1 MSQVKAGAAYVEI
14 STRNAQLLKGL
25 QQAQKQLQ
33 SFGQST
39 QLLGTRLMSMGT
51 AAALPMAGSMA
62 VFASFDDAI
71 REVRA
76 VTQATEVDFE
86 RLRNKAKQ
94 LGATTS
100 YSASEV
106 AKLMAELGRAGF
118 NPDQLI
124 AMTGAVMDLARAT
137 GMDAT
142 RAAGIMAASIQQFGL
157 SGEDGTRVADA
168 LTVAAN
174 KTFNSVE
181 ALGEALKYAAPV
193 AADANMTLEETLA
206 ILGTLGNMG
215 IQGSDAGTSLRR
227 LLTLSAAEAQSFQ
240 EEFGV
245 ATMDAAGNSRR
256 LIDILGEV
264 SEATSKLPTGERAAK
279 FARVFGMLGITSAS
293 AIGKSAADTRVLL
306 EDLKNAGGTASR
318 TAKEMEAGIG
328 GAFRI
333 LKSSIEGVAIA
344 IGESLSSSLQYLS
357 NALSGTLTGVIA
369 WIEKNHQTI
378 KLVAKVTF
386 AILAMGTVVVGLGA
400 MFSFVGASISGFLT
414 TLGFVS
420 GILSAIGTLFA
431 ALISPIGLV
440 SMAVV
445 GLGTYLLYASG
456 LGGQAIQWLGTKF
469 DTLRSDIS
477 TALGAI
483 GKALT
488 AGDLSTA
495 AKILW
500 LTLKLEWMRGIR
512 ALTEYWVAFK
522 DSMLAVTDAMTYG
535 IAQGISD
542 GWAGIEVAWVE
553 TIGFL
558 ADAWSL
564 FTGTLTKTWYS
575 TVGFIKKAWTRLK
588 GMFDSDIDVNAEVQ
602 RIDQETT
609 SLNDNADQE
618 MLDAIGKRDQDRK
631 NQRAQIE
638 SERQGRADALEQAKQ
653 SDAATRQ
660 QQGQSAIDAAAQELE
675 LAKQEWRKSIEDLN
689 TEESK
694 DNAPSPLDPSMAALK
709 QALSASG
716 STVNMEKQTAEAKS
730 TFNAFA
736 IRGLGADRL
745 SDRQLQAAEQTAAN
759 TRKLIQVVADSRLSY
774 S

>member
-33 SFGQST
+33 IFGQAT
-39 QLLGTRLMSMGT
+39 QMLGMRLMSMGT
-51 AAALPMAGSMA
+51 AAGVPLAGSIA

-118 NPDQLI
+118 DPDQLI

-137 GMDAT
+137 SMDAT
-142 RAAGIMAASIQQFGL
+142 RAAGIMAASIRQFGL
-157 SGEDGTRVADA
+157 EGEDATRVADA

-174 KTFNSVE
+174 KTFNTVE
-181 ALGEALKYAAPV
+181 ALGEALKYAAPI
-193 AADANMTLEETLA
+193 AADANMSLEETLS

-240 EEFGV
+240 QEFGV

-256 LIDILGEV
+256 LIDIIGDV
-264 SEATSKLPTGERAAK
+264 AKATNQLPSGERAAK

-293 AIGKSAADTRVLL
+293 AIGKSVANTRALH
-306 EDLKNAGGTASR
+306 EELKSAGGTASK

-378 KLVAKVTF
+378 KTAAKVTF
-386 AILAMGTVVVGLGA
+386 AVLAIGTVLVGLGV
-400 MFSFVGASISGFLT
+400 MFSAAGAAISGFLT

-420 GILSAIGTLFA
+420 GILSAMGTLFA
-431 ALISPIGLV
+431 ALVSPIGLV
-440 SMAVV
+440 SMAVM

-456 LGGQAIQWLGTKF
+456 VGGQAIQWLGTKF
-469 DTLRSDIS
+469 DTLRSDVS
-477 TALGAI
+477 TAMGAI

-488 AGDLSTA
+488 AGDLSSA

-512 ALTEYWVAFK
+512 VLTEYWVAFK
-522 DSMLAVTDAMTYG
+522 DSMLSVTEGLTYG
-535 IAQGISD
+535 MAQAISD

-564 FTGTLTKTWYS
+564 FTGTLTKTWHS

-588 GMFDSDIDVNAEVQ
+588 GMFDSEIDVNAEVQ

-609 SLNDNADQE
+609 SLNENANKEMLNAIGERDQE
-618 MLDAIGKRDQDRK
+618 RK
-631 NQRAQIE
+631 NRRTQIE
-638 SERQGRADALEQAKQ
+638 SERQGRSAALEQAQQ
-653 SDAATRQ
+653 SDAESQR
-660 QQGQSAIDAAAQELE
+660 QQGQSAIDAAAQELD
-675 LAKQEWRKSIEDLN
+675 LAKQEWRKAIEDLN
-689 TEESK
+689 AEDVKES
-694 DNAPSPLDPSMAALK
+694 PTSQLDPTMAALK
-709 QALSASG
+709 QALSGSG
-716 STVNMEKQTAEAKS
+716 QAVNMEQQTAEAKS

-759 TRKLIQVVADSRLSY
+759 TRKLIQVVEDSRLSY